1 MIILFDVQ
9 LEYKFNI
16 LLLVIILYIV
26 LYSIMYNYTILLLNF
41 YCYCY
46 NEKNI
51 FMFFLI

>member
-1 MIILFDVQ
+1 MIILFDVE

-16 LLLVIILYIV
+16 LLLV
-26 LYSIMYNYTILLLNF
+26 TLLNF

-51 FMFFLI
+51 FMFFVI